1 MTDERDLVELMAEM
15 QRVGVDPDGFPAGVT
30 VSRLD
35 ALRALATLADGAGPA
50 AFLSALRG
58 ARPAISGEIPA
69 E

>member
-58 ARPAISGEIPA
+58 TRPAISEEIPA

>member
-58 ARPAISGEIPA
+58 TRPAISGEIPA